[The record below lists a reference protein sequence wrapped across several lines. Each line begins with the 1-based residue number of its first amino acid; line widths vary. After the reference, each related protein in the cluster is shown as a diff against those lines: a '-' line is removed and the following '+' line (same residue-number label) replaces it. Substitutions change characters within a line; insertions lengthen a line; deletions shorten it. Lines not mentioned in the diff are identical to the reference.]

1 MGEKWDRGNQGDNM
15 SLRLV
20 LIRGTELLSITHY
33 NLVKS
38 SAGAEAPLL
47 TGVKQSARSETG

>member
-1 MGEKWDRGNQGDNM
+1 M